1 MGHSLCCTLSAAC
14 AYEIFSTYKII
25 CIMLPSPLLDQKLG
39 PTENSNFKKCLIL
52 SVKYMKEQ
60 MLRFCLADIKV
71 VCATFPSIHLCFF
84 FFFFFSVSGKH
95 LQSHMEGPGRFEE
108 SYLCPEWQ
116 KEQNYI
122 FTPRT
127 FGICNIV
134 Q

>member
-14 AYEIFSTYKII
+14 AYKIFSTYKII
-25 CIMLPSPLLDQKLG
+25 RIMLPSPLLDQKLG

-71 VCATFPSIHLCFF
+71 VCATFPSIHLWFF
-84 FFFFFSVSGKH
+84 FFFFLSLGNTCS
-95 LQSHMEGPGRFEE
+95 LTWQGPGRFEE
-108 SYLCPEWQ
+108 SYLCPKWQ